1 MSSAVTQRLRA
12 AGVVALAGLAAL
24 AGSLATQRLVGA
36 EASHEDPCAN
46 ADIETQAVFNVTGVV
61 PIGKVCNTGLF
72 NGGQWSNPAK
82 LEGHATQLMDRC
94 ANAQGGNRYLTQ
106 AIIEIT
112 GVPPSDGACDRNV
125 YEDFVDDT
133 FGTSYS
139 INWNQYKG
147 STTTVESVFRR
158 QPDLLDLRPQVD
170 LPGGDRGRKRL
181 PRHSLRPAPRRIV
194 LGQRAQ
200 RPVQPVVVRQRRD
213 LALRP
218 PEGERPGPRERGA
231 CSTIGNPQAT
241 QISNAYLAITG
252 WYPSPPLGECN
263 PSLYGAGSWADDT
276 ELRTRIYHSWF
287 CYHGNIGQIFWFSKG
302 RRVDGRQFSGECNPL
317 LYEDGTGVPGA
328 TPAARYQELET
339 RLGVTTTSL
348 VNANIDLDDDG
359 DAEVNGTFVPSDEIV
374 IGNNGTGN
382 FRFGDGNQLPSGL
395 TIPPAQATQIAA
407 GNFVATNGGTLIGQA
422 GTNLIGQ
429 AGTNVIASGGGNVIA
444 SAAATSASLHEPQ
457 RPPYDPAGGAAGRR
471 QRRRGAL
478 RGVGRWRAGGVRHLP
493 ARAGADLAP
502 AHRGR
507 RRLRGPRDRRHPRP
521 RGARRRPGA
530 RTRRAAVLPVRAHLH
545 QAPPRVPR
553 PGPGARAG
561 QIRAVKT

>member
-1 MSSAVTQRLRA
+1 VSTVVTKRLRA

-24 AGSLATQRLVGA
+24 AGSLAAERLVGA

-46 ADIETQAVFNVTGVV
+46 ADLTQAVFNVTGVV

-72 NGGQWSNPAK
+72 NEGEWSSLAE
-82 LEGHATQLMDRC
+82 LEGHVTTIMDRC
-94 ANAQGGNRYLTQ
+94 ASFPGGGAGGNRYLVQ

-112 GVPPSDGACDRNV
+112 GVPPSDGACDRQV

-133 FGTSYS
+133 FGTSHA

-147 STTTVESVFRR
+147 STTTVESVF
-158 QPDLLDLRPQVD
+158 DAVD
-170 LPGGDRGRKRL
+170 LTFSTCDRKWISQAVIEVEGAYPDTRYDQ
-181 PRHSLRPAPRRIV
+181 RPAGSFSGNG
-194 LGQRAQ
+194 LNGQCNPWLYDNGAIWRFDRLKENVQARAN
-200 RPVQPVVVRQRRD
+200 
-213 LALRP
+213 A
-218 PEGERPGPRERGA
+218 GA

-287 CYHGNIGQIFWFSKG
+287 CRHGNIGQIFWFSKG
-302 RRVDGRQFSGECNPL
+302 RRVEGRQFSGECNPL

-348 VNANIDLDDDG
+348 ATADIVLDGDG
-359 DAEVNGTFVPSDEIV
+359 DALVNGTFVPSDEIV
-374 IGNNGTGN
+374 IGNNGTGD

-395 TIPPAQATQIAA
+395 SIPPAQATQIAA

-444 SAAATSASLHEPQ
+444 S
-457 RPPYDPAGGAAGRR
+457 GGGN
-471 QRRRGAL
+471 
-478 RGVGRWRAGGVRHLP
+478 
-493 ARAGADLAP
+493 
-502 AHRGR
+502 
-507 RRLRGPRDRRHPRP
+507 
-521 RGARRRPGA
+521 
-530 RTRRAAVLPVRAHLH
+530 
-545 QAPPRVPR
+545 
-553 PGPGARAG
+553 
-561 QIRAVKT
+561 